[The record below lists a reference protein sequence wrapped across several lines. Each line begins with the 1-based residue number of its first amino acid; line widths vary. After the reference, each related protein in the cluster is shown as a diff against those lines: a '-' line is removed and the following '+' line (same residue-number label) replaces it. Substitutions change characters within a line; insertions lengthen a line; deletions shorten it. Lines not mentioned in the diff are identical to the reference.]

1 MEWTITIYIISHI
14 LSPRAKEGDVWYYLR
29 AEKGG
34 RSVKEQAYSS
44 RYEVTTRN
52 RSYLEA
58 LLEAVG
64 RLNMSSAK
72 VDIITDSRY
81 LVMEMER
88 LSERMQTKFRKKDG
102 EPVKNADLWEK
113 IARTGEKYRY
123 RCSFMAPEDIMEETG
138 ANTVQ

>member
-64 RLNMSSAK
+64 RLNMPSAR

-81 LVMEMER
+81 MVLEMER
-88 LSERMQTKFRKKDG
+88 LGEREQAKFLKKDG
-102 EPVKNADLWEK
+102 EPVKNADLWGK
-113 IARTGEKYRY
+113 IAKAGQKYRF
-123 RCSFMAPEDIMEETG
+123 RCSFMAAEDIMEETG
-138 ANTVQ
+138 DNTVQ